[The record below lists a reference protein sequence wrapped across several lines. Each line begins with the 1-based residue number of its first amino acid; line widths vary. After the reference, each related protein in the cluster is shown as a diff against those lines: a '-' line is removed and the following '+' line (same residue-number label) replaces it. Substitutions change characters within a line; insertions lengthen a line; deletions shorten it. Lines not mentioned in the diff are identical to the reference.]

1 MPEKNDS
8 FRNMNLK
15 DKATT
20 VAGILLLIILVAGF
34 VLGIYFFGMAGMFKL
49 LGVQYKSIWSLVV
62 FVVSY
67 FFLAMIVEL
76 FFTTIFKL
84 SIRNMTGRIWGFL
97 IRISLEFTSNWLVL
111 FTVDEFMDSITLSRE
126 TEIMMA
132 LLIALIEI
140 AFDNDKE

>member
-1 MPEKNDS
+1 MSEKNDS

-15 DKATT
+15 DKAAT
-20 VAGILLLIILVAGF
+20 VAGVSLLIILVAGF
-34 VLGIYFFGMAGMFKL
+34 VLGIYFFGMAGIFKL
-49 LGVQYKSIWSLVV
+49 LGVQYKSIWSMVV

-84 SIRNMTGRIWGFL
+84 SIRNITGRKWTFL
-97 IRISLEFTSNWLVL
+97 IRISFEFTSNWLVL
-111 FTVDEFMDSITLSRE
+111 FTVDEFMDSITFSRE
-126 TEIMMA
+126 TEIMIA

-140 AFDNDKE
+140 AFDNDKD